1 MEARNH
7 SLCGAA
13 TPRRRPGSGGANRR
27 QPTWPL
33 AAREQSRTH
42 HRFAKRLLR
51 LTRLSLRRGA
61 STCIIRRTAGYGP
74 VCPGGVGGAAS
85 RGGHLSRFHVNQT
98 QRQEHAMSWSI
109 KPIALAAAISAVIL
123 FPAHP

>member
-1 MEARNH
+1 MEAWNH
-7 SLCGAA
+7 SFRRAT

-42 HRFAKRLLR
+42 RRFAKRLLR
-51 LTRLSLRRGA
+51 LTRLSFRRGA
-61 STCIIRRTAGYGP
+61 ATCIIRRTAGYGP

-85 RGGHLSRFHVNQT
+85 RDAPLSRLAVPELTHS
-98 QRQEHAMSWSI
+98 ADI
-109 KPIALAAAISAVIL
+109 KFNKRVSLP
-123 FPAHP
+123 